1 MDRDAKRKHEN
12 LEMVWIDNKKAY
24 DTVPHGWI
32 IASHENIKA
41 HSSIVAFMKRTM
53 TLWRSELRLEVE
65 SYGHCQINCGIFQG
79 DSARIFSTD
88 IGMTFGIDK
97 CPRLGTRRTKLVLRD
112 GIKLPYGQQIKNLDD
127 DDHHRYLGM
136 LIKKEDINH
145 QKVKNSVQIEYKRRL
160 GLILKSKLS
169 GKVVRKK
176 QDVRH

>member
-41 HSSIVAFMKRTM
+41 HPSIVAFMKRTM
-53 TLWRSELRLEVE
+53 TLWRSELRLEGE
-65 SYGHCQINCGIFQG
+65 SYGHCQINCGIFRG

-97 CPRLGTRRTKLVLRD
+97 CPRLGTRRAKLVLRD

-127 DDHHRYLGM
+127 DDDHH
-136 LIKKEDINH
+136 
-145 QKVKNSVQIEYKRRL
+145 
-160 GLILKSKLS
+160 
-169 GKVVRKK
+169 
-176 QDVRH
+176 